1 MVYEFKNPMKH
12 ANVNGG
18 VRFYPLGGLEVAPQP
33 PPHTPS
39 FMSWRSPHGTP
50 LPSWRER
57 TLLMGILNLTPDSF
71 SDGGQLATPEDAL
84 RQAESLLA
92 AGADVLDLGAESTR
106 PGSQPIAADAELD
119 RLLPTLRLL
128 RRRLPHT
135 PLSIDTYKAE
145 VAAAALAEGAD
156 VINDIEGAR
165 HNLQGDESPMAQVCA
180 RAGCPLIL
188 MHRRKEADYK
198 DFWPEIIRDL
208 QGSLRLATHAGIRPE
223 QLWIDPGFGFGKTPA
238 QNLMLVRNLS
248 QLAALGFPVLLGTSR
263 KSTLGLVLGQ
273 ADPHKREVAHHATV
287 TWGIAQG
294 CAMIRAHDLA
304 ALQPVVR
311 TADALRRGPNWS
323 VG

>member
-1 MVYEFKNPMKH
+1 
-12 ANVNGG
+12 
-18 VRFYPLGGLEVAPQP
+18 
-33 PPHTPS
+33 
-39 FMSWRSPHGTP
+39 
-50 LPSWRER
+50 
-57 TLLMGILNLTPDSF
+57 MGILNLTPDSF
-71 SDGGQLATPEDAL
+71 SDGGQLATPADAL
-84 RQAESLLA
+84 RQAEALVA

-128 RRRLPHT
+128 RRRLPKT

-156 VINDIEGAR
+156 VINDIEGGR
-165 HNLQGDESPMAQVCA
+165 HNLQGEESPMAQVCA

-198 DFWPEIIRDL
+198 DFWPEILRDL
-208 QGSLRLATHAGIRPE
+208 QGSLRLATRAGIRPE

-248 QLAALGFPVLLGTSR
+248 QLVALGFPVLLGTSR
-263 KSTLGLVLGQ
+263 KSTLGMVLGET
-273 ADPHKREVAHHATV
+273 DPLKREVAHHATV

-311 TADALRRGPNWS
+311 TADALRRGPNWTA
-323 VG
+323 G

>member
-1 MVYEFKNPMKH
+1 MKY
-12 ANVNGG
+12 ANINEG
-18 VRFYPLGGLEVAPQP
+18 VTFYPQRGLEVAPKRP
-33 PPHTPS
+33 LLTPS
-39 FMSWRSPHGTP
+39 IMSWRSPHGTP

-84 RQAESLLA
+84 RQAEALIA

-106 PGSQPIAADAELD
+106 PGSHPVEARAELD

-128 RRRLPHT
+128 RRRLPQT

-156 VINDIEGAR
+156 LINDVEGGR
-165 HNLQGDESPMAQVCA
+165 HDLQGEDSPMAQVCA

-188 MHRRKEADYK
+188 MHRRKEANYK
-198 DFWPEIIRDL
+198 DFWPEILRDL
-208 QGSLRLATHAGIRPE
+208 QGSLRRATQAGIRPE
-223 QLWIDPGFGFGKTPA
+223 QLWVDPGFGFGKTPA

-263 KSTLGLVLGQ
+263 KSTLGLVLGE
-273 ADPHKREVAHHATV
+273 ADPLKREVAHHATV

-294 CAMIRAHDLA
+294 CSMIRAHDLA

-311 TADALRRGPNWS
+311 TADALRRGPNWF

>member
-84 RQAESLLA
+84 RQAEALLA

>member
-1 MVYEFKNPMKH
+1 MKH
-12 ANVNGG
+12 ANVKGG
-18 VRFYPLGGLEVAPQP
+18 IRFYPLRALEVAPRR

-71 SDGGQLATPEDAL
+71 SDGGQLATPEAAL
-84 RQAESLLA
+84 RQAEALLA

-106 PGSQPIAADAELD
+106 PGSHPLDAAAELD

-128 RRRLPHT
+128 RQRLPRT

-156 VINDIEGAR
+156 LINDVEGAR
-165 HNLQGDESPMAQVCA
+165 HNLQGDVSPMAQVCA

-188 MHRRKEADYK
+188 MHRRKEANYK
-198 DFWPEIIRDL
+198 DFWPEILRDL
-208 QGSLRLATHAGIRPE
+208 QGSLRLATEAGIRPE
-223 QLWIDPGFGFGKTPA
+223 QLWTDPGFGFGKTPT
-238 QNLMLVRNLS
+238 QNLLLVRNLS

-263 KSTLGLVLGQ
+263 KSTLGLVLGEP
-273 ADPHKREVAHHATV
+273 DPLKREAAHHATV

-311 TADALRRGPNWS
+311 TADALRRAPHGS
-323 VG
+323 VA

>member
-1 MVYEFKNPMKH
+1 MKD
-12 ANVNGG
+12 ANVNQG
-18 VRFYPLGGLEVAPQP
+18 VRFYPLGGLEVAPNP
-33 PPHTPS
+33 PPLTPS
-39 FMSWRSPHGTP
+39 IMSWRSPHGTP

-71 SDGGQLATPEDAL
+71 SDGGQLTTPEDAL
-84 RQAESLLA
+84 RQAEALIA

-106 PGSQPIAADAELD
+106 PGSQPITANAELD

-128 RRRLPHT
+128 RRRLPKT

-156 VINDIEGAR
+156 VINDVEGAR
-165 HNLQGDESPMAQVCA
+165 HNLQGDESPMARVCA

-188 MHRRKEADYK
+188 MHRRKEANYK
-198 DFWPEIIRDL
+198 DFWPEILRDL
-208 QGSLRLATHAGIRPE
+208 QGSLRLATQAGIRPE
-223 QLWIDPGFGFGKTPA
+223 QLWTDPGFGFGKTPA

-248 QLAALGFPVLLGTSR
+248 QLTALGFPVLLGTSR
-263 KSTLGLVLGQ
+263 KSTLGLVLGET
-273 ADPHKREVAHHATV
+273 DPLQREVAHHATV

-304 ALQPVVR
+304 ALQPVVCS
-311 TADALRRGPNWS
+311 ADALRRGPNWS
-323 VG
+323 AG